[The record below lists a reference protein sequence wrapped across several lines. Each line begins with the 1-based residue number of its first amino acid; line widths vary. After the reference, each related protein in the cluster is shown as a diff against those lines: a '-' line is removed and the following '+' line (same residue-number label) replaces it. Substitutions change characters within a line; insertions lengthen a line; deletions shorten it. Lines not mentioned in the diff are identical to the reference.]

1 MYHQMILTYIE
12 YEFKEEWFKEW
23 LTTLGLALLIGWIRC
38 QFGKTDNSRLYKPR
52 KAINVV
58 DTIYYIDSM
67 YKVKIIIDTVIE
79 LQNDY

>member
-1 MYHQMILTYIE
+1 MKN
-12 YEFKEEWFKEW
+12 EFKEGWFKEW
-23 LTTLGLALLIGWIRC
+23 LPKLIVALLTGCIGC
-38 QFGKTDNSRLYKPR
+38 QFGKTDNSRLYNPR

-67 YKVKIIIDTVIE
+67 YKVKTIIDTVIE

>member
-1 MYHQMILTYIE
+1 MILTYMKN
-12 YEFKEEWFKEW
+12 EFKEGWFKEW
-23 LTTLGLALLIGWIRC
+23 LPKLIVALLTGWIGC

-58 DTIYYIDSM
+58 DTICYIDSM
-67 YKVKIIIDTVIE
+67 YKVKTIVDTVIE